1 MHDSLELAQQII
13 KLGIE
18 NLDEAV
24 ANYENLMF
32 PRAKRM
38 IEESTMTNEGMF
50 SEDSPAPLLEMF
62 RTMMENEAGKSAKA
76 RCGDER
82 C

>member
-50 SEDSPAPLLEMF
+50 SEDSPAPLLQMF
-62 RTMMENEAGKSAKA
+62 SEIMQSEARESVKA
-76 RCGDER
+76 
-82 C
+82 

>member
-13 KLGIE
+13 KFGVE

-24 ANYENLMF
+24 AHYEKLMF

-38 IEESTMTNEGMF
+38 IEDSAMTNEGMF

-62 RTMMENEAGKSAKA
+62 RAMMENEAGKSAKA
-76 RCGDER
+76 
-82 C
+82 

>member
-13 KLGIE
+13 KSGIE

-24 ANYENLMF
+24 ANYEKLMF

-38 IEESTMTNEGMF
+38 IEDSAMTNEGMF

-62 RTMMENEAGKSAKA
+62 RTMMRDEAGKSAKA
-76 RCGDER
+76 
-82 C
+82 

>member
-13 KLGIE
+13 KSGIE
-18 NLDEAV
+18 HLGKAV
-24 ANYENLMF
+24 ANYEKLMF
-32 PRAKRM
+32 PRAKSM
-38 IEESTMTNEGMF
+38 IEDSAMMNEGMF

-76 RCGDER
+76 
-82 C
+82 

>member
-13 KLGIE
+13 KSGIE
-18 NLDEAV
+18 HLDEAV
-24 ANYENLMF
+24 ANYEKLMF

-38 IEESTMTNEGMF
+38 IEDSTTTNEAMF

-76 RCGDER
+76 
-82 C
+82 

>member
-1 MHDSLELAQQII
+1 VAMHDSLELAQQII
-13 KLGIE
+13 KSGIE

-24 ANYENLMF
+24 ANYEKLMF

-38 IEESTMTNEGMF
+38 IEDSAMTNEGMF

-76 RCGDER
+76 
-82 C
+82 

>member
-13 KLGIE
+13 ELGIG

-24 ANYENLMF
+24 ASYENLMF

-38 IEESTMTNEGMF
+38 IEESTVTNEGMF
-50 SEDSPAPLLEMF
+50 SEDSPAPLLKMF
-62 RTMMENEAGKSAKA
+62 GHMMQNEAAESAKA
-76 RCGDER
+76 
-82 C
+82 